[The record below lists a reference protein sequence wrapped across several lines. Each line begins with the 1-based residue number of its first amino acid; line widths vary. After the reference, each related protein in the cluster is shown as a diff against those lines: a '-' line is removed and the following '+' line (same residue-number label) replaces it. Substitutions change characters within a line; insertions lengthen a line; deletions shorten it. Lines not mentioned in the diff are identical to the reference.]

1 MGEAARVEPEARGEE
16 GNQMTDAQL
25 ITLCVAIIMPL
36 SLLLYSNSRI
46 TDTKETLRAEMQV
59 VKGEILVM
67 LTRIENKIDHI
78 AEMQASHSER
88 LDKLEKQG

>member
-1 MGEAARVEPEARGEE
+1 
-16 GNQMTDAQL
+16 MTDAQL

-46 TDTKETLRAEMQV
+46 NEAKETLRAEFKTLGAELRADSIQLRADLNAT
-59 VKGEILVM
+59 LV
-67 LTRIENKIDHI
+67 RIENKIDHI

-88 LDKLEKQG
+88 LDRLENK